1 MHFPI
6 AVSLLLANQLLAVT
20 ALPAEQIEGA
30 TTV

>member
-20 ALPAEQIEGA
+20 ALPAEEIEA
-30 TTV
+30 PTMV